1 MATPE
6 IVAQVEEIAEGPP
19 SMNAKVTALA
29 KRGRDRVVH
38 SKWHR
43 DAKKTMLENPDYF
56 VWWYTVKSVGLGAA
70 VAVAAYFLGKSRGIA
85 QGLAQAGSRHE

>member
-1 MATPE
+1 MAKPE

-19 SMNAKVTALA
+19 KVVALA

-70 VAVAAYFLGKSRGIA
+70 VAVAAYFFGKSRGIA